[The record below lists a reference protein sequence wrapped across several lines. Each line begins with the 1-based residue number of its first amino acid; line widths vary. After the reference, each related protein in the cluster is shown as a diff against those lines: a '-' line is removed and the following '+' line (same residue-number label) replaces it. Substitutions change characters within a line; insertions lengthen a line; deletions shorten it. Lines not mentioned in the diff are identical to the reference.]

1 SMLIVI
7 LMGTTFVIGSSFLFS
22 STKLYWNFLFFSI
35 HGLLKRILKKS
46 AFPQFAAICV
56 QLLSKIWTN
65 NTFLREIE
73 RTPTQDG
80 RIEGHHQ
87 KLLQPKLPAGMGAA

>member
-35 HGLLKRILKKS
+35 HGLLKRIHK
-46 AFPQFAAICV
+46 AVCIR
-56 QLLSKIWTN
+56 
-65 NTFLREIE
+65 REVI
-73 RTPTQDG
+73 TQQDM
-80 RIEGHHQ
+80 IFVAQ
-87 KLLQPKLPAGMGAA
+87 VDS